1 MESQEKSNEST
12 PAQVRISLAVDTD
25 ALWSKPYP
33 NTSEKDIDDC
43 TFMSDRISQS
53 PLNHSNKNFET
64 AVTKG
69 MNVKW
74 TIASYNVSKV
84 YVSLLSVSHNPT
96 EGNPNYFDHDPL
108 IVGQYGA
115 VEGTIMNIENLP
127 DDNYTINFKLF
138 KGDEVRNYPLDPKLR
153 ISTKQK

>member
-1 MESQEKSNEST
+1 MESQ
-12 PAQVRISLAVDTD
+12 VIISLAVDTD

-33 NTSEKDIDDC
+33 NTPESDIDDC
-43 TFMSDRISQS
+43 TIMYDGVSQS
-53 PLNHSNKNFET
+53 PLNHSNRDFET

-69 MNVKW
+69 MKVKW
-74 TIASYNVSKV
+74 TIASYNVSRV

-108 IVGQYGA
+108 TVGPQGA
-115 VEGTIMNIENLP
+115 VEGTIMDIENLP

-138 KGDEVRNYPLDPKLR
+138 KGDEVRFYPLDPKLK
-153 ISTKQK
+153 INIKQR